1 MGGVKTA
8 VAHAGG
14 RRGGWLASA
23 WLGGG
28 VWSAGEIPCRL
39 SSGSDAVTPEV
50 ATIPSWRVSDVSI
63 PHFLSRAGGNPRTR
77 PGSSVVDVAS
87 LAGGAAWYPA
97 GRNLGLWWVN
107 FGGCGSGGSS
117 VLCRAAVVGISSSL
131 FFLFP
136 LRLLCFSPEHSCVS
150 VLVLCNTK
158 GGKPYF
164 VNCLPTLPFVRFT
177 RTRFLPYE
185 DDEKGWEHARWVR

>member
-1 MGGVKTA
+1 MSGVKTA

-28 VWSAGEIPCRL
+28 AWSAGEIPCRL
-39 SSGSDAVTPEV
+39 SSGSDAVTPTV

-87 LAGGAAWYPA
+87 LAGGAAWYAA
-97 GRNLGLWWVN
+97 GWSLGLWWVN
-107 FGGCGSGGSS
+107 FGGRSGAGNPRF
-117 VLCRAAVVGISSSL
+117 VELPLLAFLSSSL
-131 FFLFP
+131 FFLFH
-136 LRLLCFSPEHSCVS
+136 LGLLCFSPKHSSVS
-150 VLVLCNTK
+150 VLVAL
-158 GGKPYF
+158 
-164 VNCLPTLPFVRFT
+164 
-177 RTRFLPYE
+177 
-185 DDEKGWEHARWVR
+185 